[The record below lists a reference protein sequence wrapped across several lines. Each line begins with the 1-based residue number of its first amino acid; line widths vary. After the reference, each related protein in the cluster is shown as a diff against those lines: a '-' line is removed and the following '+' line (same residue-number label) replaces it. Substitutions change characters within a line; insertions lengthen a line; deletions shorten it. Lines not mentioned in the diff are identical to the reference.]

1 MKRILFLISFFYSSF
16 FSFGQNQAQECTL
29 GFSYNISSHYYWGL
43 AKPVVTSVLIDSPA
57 EKAGL
62 KINDIIEQING
73 IPTVGHYSGNISVM
87 LQENRF
93 INLTI
98 SNLGYKNKEL
108 TFSKDCSLMDA
119 ISEKQMASNFSSY
132 SLGNIQEKIFTY
144 PFKTAVQECT
154 QINYLDYKTFGF
166 TKNDPDNF
174 PNNQIKTILEKRGL
188 TYSERRPD
196 LYISTNYLPE
206 DAEQLLMLNIS
217 FIDPKYS
224 TEETPYIVWQCRAD
238 DKVNIPL
245 MLMQYPYTQTFEN
258 VQFRQIKKKYNY
270 TGINYDINDFR
281 KIIYVDPVSPAA
293 QAGIKTGDIIL
304 KINDIKMIENPKKS
318 NYNNVFSYLFNFE
331 PYPTGPISFDLK
343 RGKQQL
349 NIQVEPI
356 DMEFDSFETLQP

>member
-1 MKRILFLISFFYSSF
+1 MKHIIFLISFFCISL
-16 FSFGQNQAQECTL
+16 FSFGQNQAQECNL
-29 GFSYNISSHYYWGL
+29 GFSYNISSHYYWGFS
-43 AKPVVTSVLIDSPA
+43 KPVVTSVHIDSPA

-62 KINDIIEQING
+62 KINDIIERING
-73 IPTVGHYSGNISVM
+73 IPTIGHYSGNISVM

-98 SNLGYKNKEL
+98 SNLEHKNKEL

-119 ISEKQMASNFSSY
+119 VNEKQMASNFSSY
-132 SLGNIQEKIFTY
+132 SLGNIQEKILTY
-144 PFKTAVQECT
+144 PFKTAVQECP
-154 QINYLDYKTFGF
+154 QIDYLNYKTFGF
-166 TKNDPDNF
+166 EKNNPDDF

-196 LYISTNYLPE
+196 LYVSTNYLSE
-206 DAEQLLMLNIS
+206 GAEQLFMLAIN

-245 MLMQYPYTQTFEN
+245 MLMQYPYPQTFEN
-258 VQFRQIKKKYNY
+258 VQFRQIKKRYNY

-281 KIIYVDPVSPAA
+281 KIVYVDPVSPAA
-293 QAGIKTGDIIL
+293 QAGIKTGDVIL
-304 KINDIKMIENPKKS
+304 KINNIKMIENPKKS
-318 NYNNVFSYLFNFE
+318 NYNDVFFYLFNLE
-331 PYPTGPISFDLK
+331 PDSTNPVSFDLK

-356 DMEFDSFETLQP
+356 IMEFDSFETLQP